1 MPTFSAAGY
10 MGMLAATVAS
20 IFKSVGDYFT
30 AARFSEAPVPP
41 VHAIN
46 RGIFTEGFASIISGL
61 MGAGHATTSYSG
73 NIGIIGIT
81 KVSVLKNASS
91 RNRVYGITEFFFSVI
106 NNCASF
112 LFC

>member
-20 IFKSVGDYFT
+20 IFESVGDYFT

-46 RGIFTEGFASIISGL
+46 RGIFIEGFASIISGL
-61 MGAGHATTSYSG
+61 MGAGHAYNNVRRLNRG
-73 NIGIIGIT
+73 FAINISQFIFNEIHI
-81 KVSVLKNASS
+81 
-91 RNRVYGITEFFFSVI
+91 
-106 NNCASF
+106 
-112 LFC
+112 